1 MAATGAPGRRSCGAS
16 NARNAAGNIASSPS
30 RRGSPRPLPAIAPAS
45 VPRFQNRN
53 TLRPVARNAWW
64 AAAASSC
71 ARAIAVDSSITSW
84 ACSARLASRPRS
96 TGTSDSPYTPLRAAS
111 SSAGASA
118 AAADPPAAIT
128 PTVANCDAPVNTSS
142 DIAQVWA
149 GLRPAATDSTPKE
162 MP

>member
-1 MAATGAPGRRSCGAS
+1 
-16 NARNAAGNIASSPS
+16 
-30 RRGSPRPLPAIAPAS
+30 
-45 VPRFQNRN
+45 
-53 TLRPVARNAWW
+53 
-64 AAAASSC
+64 
-71 ARAIAVDSSITSW
+71 
-84 ACSARLASRPRS
+84 
-96 TGTSDSPYTPLRAAS
+96 LRAAS